1 MGYYF
6 SYGYNLTLSKMKQTI
21 TNQTDPRFTWNGFLL
36 KDLTKMNIDKKW
48 SLPLIQVNKAI
59 LNDQTLNTILGIYRL
74 FRCIFD
80 GQKIRIIFN
89 FKKELL

>member
-6 SYGYNLTLSKMKQTI
+6 SYGYNLTLSKMKQTT

-48 SLPLIQVNKAI
+48 SLPLIQVNKAD
-59 LNDQTLNTILGIYRL
+59 LND
-74 FRCIFD
+74 
-80 GQKIRIIFN
+80 
-89 FKKELL
+89 